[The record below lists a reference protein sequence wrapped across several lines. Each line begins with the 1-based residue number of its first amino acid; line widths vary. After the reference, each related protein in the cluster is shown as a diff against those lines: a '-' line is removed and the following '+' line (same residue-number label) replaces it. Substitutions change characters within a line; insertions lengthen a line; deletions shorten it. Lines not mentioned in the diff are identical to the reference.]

1 MAGHETDN
9 VESKSVQQADN
20 TGDSGVGQQIAQSQN
35 DGSFSQTFQ
44 NQQAESAKA
53 SEQMAKDGTL
63 GNMSIGGMD
72 SQGSYGKDGTQSE
85 GSAGKDSA
93 VNESPKAGSDS
104 NESPK
109 AGSDSNESPKAGA
122 DSNQSESKSNI
133 DDMVT
138 TAPGDSGSA
147 NDFPS
152 SGSNDSPTANSP
164 EGNNK
169 GLEPKSS
176 EQNASSPMHGPDT
189 DAGSDANPGGKEP
202 IGDVGPPPLSQA
214 AGPDSAS
221 KEGSEP
227 ANDSNGNPPPGSES
241 GGKQEGDHIPRNG
254 GDANGQQSPHA
265 GGDANGG
272 KQDAPEQGAPSY
284 DALGNYQGPYGQANS
299 AEANNENPVAKPN
312 SKGEQSPMGTMQDH
326 MDSMKQQN
334 GLGDSLKQPPQND
347 TQSKMGVDSYTTTGA
362 VITDTSMINQGDG
375 GNQMD
380 MSPKNGS
387 AQGMDDTQKN
397 DNAPSESQSSKP
409 SENNQKPDDSGSKNN
424 NEGNKESHESK
435 PNVDK
440 NRGGG
445 AGFGRPS
452 SLGKSAVPANSPRW

>member
-20 TGDSGVGQQIAQSQN
+20 TGDSGVGQQIAQAQN

-63 GNMSIGGMD
+63 GNMSISGMD
-72 SQGSYGKDGTQSE
+72 SQGSYGKDSAQSE
-85 GSAGKDSA
+85 GAAGKDSA

-109 AGSDSNESPKAGA
+109 AGSDSNQSPKSGSDA
-122 DSNQSESKSNI
+122 NQPESKSNA

-138 TAPGDSGSA
+138 TAPGDSDPG
-147 NDFPS
+147 NHFPS
-152 SGSNDSPTANSP
+152 NSP
-164 EGNNK
+164 NGDATSNSAEGNNK
-169 GLEPKSS
+169 ALETQSTS
-176 EQNASSPMHGPDT
+176 NPMHGPDT
-189 DAGSDANPGGKEP
+189 DSGTDANPGGKEP
-202 IGDVGPPPLSQA
+202 KGDVGLPPLSQA

-221 KEGSEP
+221 KEGSDP
-227 ANDSNGNPPPGSES
+227 ATDSNGNPPPSSEI
-241 GGKQEGDHIPRNG
+241 GGKPEGAPMPLSG

-272 KQDAPEQGAPSY
+272 KQEAPEQGAPSY

-299 AEANNENPVAKPN
+299 AEANNENPAAKPN
-312 SKGEQSPMGTMQDH
+312 SQGEQSPMGTMQDH

-334 GLGDSLKQPPQND
+334 GLGDSLKQPSQND
-347 TQSKMGVDSYTTTGA
+347 GQAGKDGYTTTGG
-362 VITDTSMINQGDG
+362 VLTDTSMMNPGEG
-375 GNQMD
+375 GSQMD
-380 MSPKNGS
+380 MSPKSGS
-387 AQGMDDTQKN
+387 AHGMDDTQKN
-397 DNAPSESQSSKP
+397 ENGPSESQSNKP

-424 NEGNKESHESK
+424 NEADKESNESK
-435 PNVDK
+435 PNADK

-452 SLGKSAVPANSPRW
+452 SAAKSAVPTNSPRW